1 MISARLVGVLLIGA
15 LLCGCQSAH
24 HMASPRTATATT
36 PAPIVNAQPLPIRL
50 VKDSQPTN
58 PDMCPTAISNAPM
71 VSTIVLVACDIS
83 KTHLYTLLPEEMRLG
98 LAEVDRPKP
107 GASGYGVNLVLDASS
122 AAAWSAFMPKHLLA
136 DVTFL
141 RDNVVLESLRI
152 MEPSTTGRIVLDAKT
167 SQEADQLFQLASQ
180 AA

>member
-1 MISARLVGVLLIGA
+1 
-15 LLCGCQSAH
+15 
-24 HMASPRTATATT
+24 
-36 PAPIVNAQPLPIRL
+36 
-50 VKDSQPTN
+50 
-58 PDMCPTAISNAPM
+58 MCS
-71 VSTIVLVACDIS
+71 SDLVACDIS

-122 AAAWSAFMPKHLLA
+122 AAAWSAFMPNHLLA

-152 MEPSTTGRIVLDAKT
+152 MEPSTTGRIMLDAKT
-167 SQEADQLFQLASQ
+167 SQEADQLFQLASR